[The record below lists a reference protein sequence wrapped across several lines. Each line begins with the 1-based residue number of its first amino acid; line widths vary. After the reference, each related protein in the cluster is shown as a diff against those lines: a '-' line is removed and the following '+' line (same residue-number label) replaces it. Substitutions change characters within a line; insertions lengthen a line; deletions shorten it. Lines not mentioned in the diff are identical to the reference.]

1 MFSRETL
8 ETALH
13 RFRTHPVQMGLTLTG
28 LVVGTSAIILIVAL
42 GLTGRA
48 FVMAQIEG
56 VGSHLVWAAYEGTV
70 TSGVSRTLS
79 DDITDGDAKAI
90 AARTDLF
97 TGVTPL
103 TELEGKVSVLA
114 RATNLKVLGTTPN
127 YPVIRRNLKIVKG
140 RFLDDDD
147 LLQRAKVC
155 VVNTYLY
162 DQLFGHDDEAA
173 EKTIRTLGMTF
184 QVVGVFEKPVDT
196 MGQGE
201 VIPESIFVPIT
212 VAWFFTPTH
221 RVDTVFAEVREFS
234 EIERAARI
242 VGEILRDR
250 HHQGS
255 VFKVK
260 TMTTVIKVARAISFG
275 LIVVFIVAAAVSVIV
290 GAVGI
295 MNILLASV
303 EQRTREIGLRMSI
316 GARRRD
322 ILQQFLLEAL
332 MLGVVGSSLG
342 VLVGVGIPLLGRLVF
357 RQVSIEI
364 SAVSAFLAFLF
375 SCLVTVLFGVVP
387 AYRAATLN
395 PTEALRHE

>member
-1 MFSRETL
+1 MLSRETL

-13 RFRTHPVQMGLTLTG
+13 RFRTHPVQMGLTLAG

-42 GLTGRA
+42 GLTGRG

-56 VGSHLVWAAYEGTV
+56 VGSHSVWASYDGTV
-70 TSGVSRTLS
+70 SSGVKRQLA
-79 DDITDGDAKAI
+79 DDITESDVRAI
-90 AARTDLF
+90 GARTDLF

-103 TELEGKVSVLA
+103 VELQGTVSVLSRLTA
-114 RATNLKVLGTTPN
+114 MHVLGTTPN
-127 YPVIRRNLKIVKG
+127 YPLVRKNVRILQG

-147 LLQRAKVC
+147 VLGRAKVC
-155 VVNTYLY
+155 VVNKPLY
-162 DQLFGHDDEAA
+162 DQLFGTGAA
-173 EKTIRTLGMTF
+173 GEKTVRTLGTTF

-201 VIPESIFVPIT
+201 VIPESIFVPLT
-212 VAWFFTPTH
+212 VAWFFTPTR
-221 RVDTVFAEVREFS
+221 RVDVVFAEAREFS
-234 EIERAARI
+234 EMERAASV
-242 VGEILRDR
+242 VGEILRER
-250 HHQGS
+250 HREGS
-255 VFKVK
+255 IFKVN
-260 TMTTVIKVARAISFG
+260 TMTSVIKIARAISFG
-275 LIVVFIVAAAVSVIV
+275 LIVVFIVAAAVSVVV

-332 MLGVVGSSLG
+332 LLGAVGSSIG
-342 VLVGVGIPLLGRLVF
+342 VLVGVGIPLASRLVF
-357 RQVSIEI
+357 RQVAIQI
-364 SAVSAFLAFLF
+364 SAASALLAFVF
-375 SCLVTVLFGVVP
+375 SCAVTVLFGVVP
-387 AYRAATLN
+387 AYRAASMN

>member
-1 MFSRETL
+1 MLSRETL

-13 RFRTHPVQMGLTLTG
+13 RFRTHPVQMGLTLAG

-42 GLTGRA
+42 GLTGRG

-56 VGSHLVWAAYEGTV
+56 VGSHSVWASYDGTV
-70 TSGVSRTLS
+70 SSGVKRQLA
-79 DDITDGDAKAI
+79 DDITESDVRAI
-90 AARTDLF
+90 GARTDLF

-103 TELEGKVSVLA
+103 VELQGTVSVLSRLTA
-114 RATNLKVLGTTPN
+114 MHVLGTTPN
-127 YPVIRRNLKIVKG
+127 YPLVRKNVRILQG

-147 LLQRAKVC
+147 VLGRAKVC
-155 VVNTYLY
+155 VVNKPLY
-162 DQLFGHDDEAA
+162 DQLFGTGAA
-173 EKTIRTLGMTF
+173 GEKTVRTLGTTF

-201 VIPESIFVPIT
+201 VIPESIFVPLT
-212 VAWFFTPTH
+212 VAWFFTPTR
-221 RVDTVFAEVREFS
+221 RVDVVFAEAREFS
-234 EIERAARI
+234 EMERAASV
-242 VGEILRDR
+242 VGEILRER
-250 HHQGS
+250 HREGS
-255 VFKVK
+255 IFKVN
-260 TMTTVIKVARAISFG
+260 TMMSVIKIARAISFG
-275 LIVVFIVAAAVSVIV
+275 LIVVFIVAAAVSVVV

-332 MLGVVGSSLG
+332 LLGAVGSSIG
-342 VLVGVGIPLLGRLVF
+342 VLVGVGIPLASRLVF
-357 RQVSIEI
+357 RQVAIQI
-364 SAVSAFLAFLF
+364 SAASALLAFVF
-375 SCLVTVLFGVVP
+375 SCAVTVLFGVVP
-387 AYRAATLN
+387 AYRAASMN